1 MPIEIQNVDV
11 KFETPGLG
19 QFVTLQ
25 GSAMIDGAP
34 ATINQRITGLFNAA
48 GELEAMNALAA
59 GDLKIDGLRPATLV
73 KFAPEQ
79 RELIDQA
86 VGSGLTVAATSTVS
100 GSDMNVELNANA
112 HAFSMRA
119 NATKRPDAVNIV
131 STLLTLNVTPELAAS
146 LQRGSEKPITVAE
159 PTTITLDLSQIDLI
173 KNAQGSFA
181 LADQPITGSLS
192 VNDVVLQNAPGF
204 AEPLGV
210 RELVAQ
216 LTREREGSY
225 DTYLINGDVTLH
237 RAQADRLLGH
247 ARYKIKL
254 DTRQVGEAPREIR
267 PHADIG
273 FTELSIRH
281 LERMMAMERGAISQW
296 TGDKGELSAHV
307 EGQIGSNLRAN
318 LRSALP
324 NLKGDFNAETDM
336 KMVTVTAQ
344 TSTLSLSREAVEKRL
359 NPPPPKAATA
369 AARRAAEEDQESAPA
384 PANITMA
391 ADVPMTLDVQKLRFP
406 LAMATREA
414 FDPAQVEIDIR
425 LTGGPI
431 TLINPDQQQTSGS
444 DLNVAL
450 NTANLAEG
458 LNFSIKGKAEAESS
472 SSPSQPEDKTRKEP
486 PFTIGEPTKDQPQTA
501 PATPV
506 GPGDIDISGKLV
518 GFLSEAGAFDVD
530 AAKLQMTANV
540 KSMPSAIADAFAN
553 MKGLLV
559 AAVGPQMNATF
570 VADDFSVNSGTLNAR
585 IDATNGWLE
594 APLRG
599 REHAFRTL
607 RDESVR
613 AELAISPALRDR
625 LLQNIHPILADI
637 RTTEQPLRINLPLVV
652 APINEE
658 THAFDISQLKADIEI
673 TIGKVELDSGSKTLS
688 VLRFFGEDKE
698 RATIP
703 GEIAPITA
711 TIRNGVVKYQKF
723 AVNIDKYTLNYSGEI
738 NLVKSTVDLRTE
750 VPLRALGH
758 AVKELEPYADK
769 IAVPLVTRG
778 TFGNLKTQIDPDF
791 DVGKAALDAGFRG
804 SLQQLFEGGEGPLG
818 DLLED
823 LRNKN

>member
-1 MPIEIQNVDV
+1 M
-11 KFETPGLG
+11 
-19 QFVTLQ
+19 
-25 GSAMIDGAP
+25 
-34 ATINQRITGLFNAA
+34 
-48 GELEAMNALAA
+48 
-59 GDLKIDGLRPATLV
+59 
-73 KFAPEQ
+73 
-79 RELIDQA
+79 
-86 VGSGLTVAATSTVS
+86 
-100 GSDMNVELNANA
+100 
-112 HAFSMRA
+112 
-119 NATKRPDAVNIV
+119 
-131 STLLTLNVTPELAAS
+131 
-146 LQRGSEKPITVAE
+146 
-159 PTTITLDLSQIDLI
+159 
-173 KNAQGSFA
+173 
-181 LADQPITGSLS
+181 
-192 VNDVVLQNAPGF
+192 
-204 AEPLGV
+204 
-210 RELVAQ
+210 
-216 LTREREGSY
+216 
-225 DTYLINGDVTLH
+225 
-237 RAQADRLLGH
+237 
-247 ARYKIKL
+247 
-254 DTRQVGEAPREIR
+254 
-267 PHADIG
+267 
-273 FTELSIRH
+273 
-281 LERMMAMERGAISQW
+281 
-296 TGDKGELSAHV
+296 
-307 EGQIGSNLRAN
+307 
-318 LRSALP
+318 
-324 NLKGDFNAETDM
+324 
-336 KMVTVTAQ
+336 
-344 TSTLSLSREAVEKRL
+344 
-359 NPPPPKAATA
+359 
-369 AARRAAEEDQESAPA
+369 
-384 PANITMA
+384 
-391 ADVPMTLDVQKLRFP
+391 
-406 LAMATREA
+406 
-414 FDPAQVEIDIR
+414 
-425 LTGGPI
+425 
-431 TLINPDQQQTSGS
+431 
-444 DLNVAL
+444 
-450 NTANLAEG
+450 
-458 LNFSIKGKAEAESS
+458 
-472 SSPSQPEDKTRKEP
+472 
-486 PFTIGEPTKDQPQTA
+486 
-501 PATPV
+501 
-506 GPGDIDISGKLV
+506 

-540 KSMPSAIADAFAN
+540 KSMPTAIADAFAN

-599 REHAFRTL
+599 REHAFHTL

-637 RTTEQPLRINLPLVV
+637 RTTEQPLRVNLPLVV

-688 VLRFFGEDKE
+688 VLRLFGEDKQ

-818 DLLED
+818 DLLKD
-823 LRNKN
+823 LRNKK